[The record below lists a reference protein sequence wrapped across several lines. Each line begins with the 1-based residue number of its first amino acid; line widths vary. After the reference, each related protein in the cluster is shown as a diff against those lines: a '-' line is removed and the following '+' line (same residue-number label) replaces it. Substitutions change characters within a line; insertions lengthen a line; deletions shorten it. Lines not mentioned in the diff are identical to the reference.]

1 MAHVVAQNRQL
12 APRLTPSLEL
22 FDGGAVAGFEHP
34 ALSLGGFLFFVFA
47 QANGKKHK
55 IEGTERK
62 CQKLNR
68 HHRARVEQC
77 GVDVGGIVKDVI
89 DERQD

>member
-1 MAHVVAQNRQL
+1 MQKILEKIPCGVVA
-12 APRLTPSLEL
+12 
-22 FDGGAVAGFEHP
+22 GACGILCFY
-34 ALSLGGFLFFVFA
+34 FFAAVFGIQYVFA
-47 QANGKKHK
+47 QVNGKKHK

-68 HHRARVEQC
+68 HHRARVEQR

>member
-1 MAHVVAQNRQL
+1 MAHVVAKNRQL
-12 APRLTPSLEL
+12 APRLTPGLEL

-34 ALSLGGFLFFVFA
+34 ALSLGGLFFFVFA
-47 QANGKKHK
+47 QVNGKKHK

-62 CQKLNR
+62 GQKLNR
-68 HHRARVEQC
+68 YHRARVEQR

-89 DERQD
+89 DEWQD